1 VRWTFSADADQAAQ
15 TWCEHAICREEQ
27 ARDLAYL
34 GAALNRNDLRVLAA
48 QAHASTVRCRLQP
61 RKGAVRAPLPKS
73 PLRER
78 LFRTEDVQL
87 CDIPLPPPRR
97 P

>member
-1 VRWTFSADADQAAQ
+1 LRFGYGADADQAEQ

-48 QAHASTVRCRLQP
+48 QAHVSTVRCRLQP
-61 RKGAVRAPLPKS
+61 RKGPVWAPLPKS
-73 PLRER
+73 TSRER
-78 LFRTEDVQL
+78 VFRTEDVQL
-87 CDIPLPPPRR
+87 CDIPPPPRR
-97 P
+97 A